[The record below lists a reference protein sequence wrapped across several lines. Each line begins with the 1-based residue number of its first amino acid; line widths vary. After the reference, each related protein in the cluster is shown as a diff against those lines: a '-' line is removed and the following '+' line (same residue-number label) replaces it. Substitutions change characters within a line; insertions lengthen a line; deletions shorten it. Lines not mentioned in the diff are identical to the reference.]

1 MNDTVSRI
9 ENALAISRPY
19 LQADNGDIEFVRFR
33 ADVGVLEV
41 RLLGTCVI
49 CPMSKMTLR
58 AGVERIVMHEAP
70 EVKRI
75 EQVH

>member
-1 MNDTVSRI
+1 
-9 ENALAISRPY
+9 
-19 LQADNGDIEFVRFR
+19 RFR